1 MCGGV
6 HPAVGVFE
14 AGDVRCAGAG
24 DGESAASAECW
35 RFSYTSVS
43 IHLLV
48 TCRDLLTR
56 IFWTPWASS
65 AWRFA
70 SSGDSMSLVTCI
82 SSPSV
87 LTMTSCLTSTSSSSL
102 SPSSCLRLPVSCA
115 ESPLEFDSSFGS
127 LNFEKPARPLGLR
140 GFKFAKSACND
151 LRFPFV
157 VGVLSSALGDEASIP
172 IFWSCSAQG

>member
-24 DGESAASAECW
+24 EGESTPSAECW

-43 IHLLV
+43 IYLLAAGG
-48 TCRDLLTR
+48 DWLTR
-56 IFWTPWASS
+56 IFWTPWANS

-70 SSGDSMSLVTCI
+70 SSGDSMSLVSCI

-87 LTMTSCLTSTSSSSL
+87 LTITSCLMFTSSSSL
-102 SPSSCLRLPVSCA
+102 SPSSCFRLPVSLA
-115 ESPLEFDSSFGS
+115 ESPLEIDSSFGS
-127 LNFEKPARPLGLR
+127 LNCEKPARPLGLR
-140 GFKFAKSACND
+140 GFRFAKSACID

-157 VGVLSSALGDEASIP
+157 VGVLSSAFGDEVSIP
-172 IFWSCSAQG
+172 IF